1 MIGEMITLA
10 MMAFALGMDAFSVS
24 LGMGL
29 LQLRLKQ
36 IAYIGLTVG
45 FFHIVMPLAGIVI
58 GRLLSVQLGH
68 MATYIGGV
76 LLFILGVQM
85 VVASFRH
92 EQERWLRP
100 VGIGLFLFA
109 FSVSLDSFSVG
120 LSLGIYGVE
129 VVFAVIA
136 FGLTSMVLTWMGL
149 LLGRRFQRWLG
160 TYSEALGGTILLLF
174 ACKLLFPL

>member
-24 LGMGL
+24 LGMGML
-29 LQLRLKQ
+29 RLRLKQ

-45 FFHIVMPLAGIVI
+45 FFHIVMPLIGMAI
-58 GRLLSVQLGH
+58 GRLLSVRLGH
-68 MATYIGGV
+68 MATYIGGG
-76 LLFILGVQM
+76 LLLILGIQM
-85 VVASFRH
+85 VIASFRH
-92 EQERWLRP
+92 EQEHWLRP
-100 VGIGLFLFA
+100 IGIGLFLFS

-120 LSLGIYGVE
+120 LSLGIYGVGI
-129 VVFAVIA
+129 VFAVIA

>member
-36 IAYIGLTVG
+36 IAYIGATVG
-45 FFHIVMPLAGIVI
+45 FFHVVMPLAGMTI
-58 GRLLSVQLGH
+58 GRLLSIQLGH
-68 MATYIGGV
+68 AATYIGGA

-85 VVASFRH
+85 VIASFHH

-100 VGIGLFLFA
+100 VGIGLFVFA
-109 FSVSLDSFSVG
+109 FSVSLDNFSVG

-129 VVFAVIA
+129 MALAVIA
-136 FGLTSMVLTWMGL
+136 FGLTSMMLTWMGL

-160 TYSEALGGTILLLF
+160 TYSEVLGGAILLLF

>member
-36 IAYIGLTVG
+36 IAYIGATVG
-45 FFHIVMPLAGIVI
+45 FFHVVMPLAGMTI
-58 GRLLSVQLGH
+58 GRLLSIQLGH
-68 MATYIGGV
+68 AATYIGGA

-85 VVASFRH
+85 VIASFQH

-100 VGIGLFLFA
+100 VGIGF
-109 FSVSLDSFSVG
+109 
-120 LSLGIYGVE
+120 
-129 VVFAVIA
+129 VFICV
-136 FGLTSMVLTWMGL
+136 
-149 LLGRRFQRWLG
+149 
-160 TYSEALGGTILLLF
+160 
-174 ACKLLFPL
+174 